1 MCGFAGTV
9 FFQPPHSPDLTREQF
24 VRYANR
30 VAHRGND
37 DARNL
42 FLDTIWLQHFRL
54 AFQDVAGST
63 QPWLSPDGKY
73 VLVFNGEIY
82 NHHQLRPD
90 ILKTINYAFTTRGDT
105 ETIMAGFLAYG
116 PEIFQK
122 LEGEFSIVV
131 MRTDGS
137 ELWATRD
144 WFGVKPLFFSMQD
157 VDTNVYALAKT
168 DYAAVKS
175 SRLHFASEIKGL
187 AVKKT
192 WNNDGALR
200 QFVGLYEP
208 IRTPFQSIIHVPPG
222 GLLHAQKRQDGFF
235 VTLKTNPKAVRAIQS
250 QKELR
255 SYEELQHQLAD
266 VMRQSVQN
274 RLLSDVEL
282 GVYLSGGIDSKVVAF
297 ELSKLQSKSL
307 SPKPKSFT
315 VGFSHNE
322 YDETAEALKFAAHL
336 GFHPHVVKIN
346 DEALTYSY
354 PLAVATSE
362 NLQPYTN
369 GAAKWWLSL
378 FTRQHVR
385 GVLTGDGA
393 DELWGGYPSFKYT
406 SWWEFSLKARSGKT
420 VFDKLRN
427 TPLGSHWRD
436 DVYRKRFAN
445 FDKNP
450 WQSGSSAVGIGTDFV
465 KSLSIWGVAH
475 PLFEQIETIATAVL
489 GSAKAAQ
496 DWLLAQGESVRS
508 WFALGLCSTNDESF
522 LTDPKHTTLLW
533 QNYFCKTHLPV
544 QVLNWVGDRM
554 EMANTLEGRT
564 PFLSKEMREFVFNL
578 THTSIMAGFRDKALL
593 RSTYGKRFPAAFAAT
608 PKKQFGAPF
617 LDFEK
622 LHRNFQTNQLERM
635 LPWIGEGANR
645 NTIQNLEASIA
656 QTQNPFLKTHFS
668 SVKQTLLCSAIVYH
682 TLIQENELTRDETF
696 ESSFIRT

>member
-9 FFQPPHSPDLTREQF
+9 FLRPSPPDLTREQF

-42 FLDTIWLQHFRL
+42 FLEFIWLQHFRL

-82 NHHQLRPD
+82 NHHQLRPE
-90 ILKTINYAFTTRGDT
+90 IQKTTNHTFTTHGDT

-116 PEIFQK
+116 SAIFQK

-144 WFGVKPLFFSMQD
+144 WFGVKPLFFALRD
-157 VDTNVYALAKT
+157 VDTNVFAIAQKKYP
-168 DYAAVKS
+168 AVKTS
-175 SRLHFASEIKGL
+175 CIHFASEIKGL
-187 AVKKT
+187 ATKKT
-192 WNNDGALR
+192 WNQDGALR

-208 IRTPFQSIIHVPPG
+208 IRTPFESVIQIPPG
-222 GLLHAQKRQDGFF
+222 GWLHAQKKPEGFL
-235 VTLKTNPKAVRAIQS
+235 VTLSTNPKPVRTVQT
-250 QKELR
+250 EHERR
-255 SYEELQHQLAD
+255 SFEELQNELAN

-307 SPKPKSFT
+307 SAKPKSFT
-315 VGFSHNE
+315 VGFSHTE
-322 YDETAEALKFAAHL
+322 YDETAEALRFAAHL
-336 GFHPHVVKIN
+336 GFDPYVVKIN

-354 PLAVATSE
+354 PLAVEASE

-406 SWWEFSLKARSGKT
+406 SWWEFSLRARSGKT
-420 VFDKLRN
+420 VFDKLKN
-427 TPLGSHWRD
+427 TELGNHWRD
-436 DVYRKRFAN
+436 YVYRKRFAN

-465 KSLSIWGVAH
+465 KSLALWGVAH
-475 PLFEQIETIATAVL
+475 PLFEQIETITTAVL
-489 GSAKAAQ
+489 GSAAAANA
-496 DWLLAQGESVRS
+496 WLQTQRESVRS
-508 WFALGLCSTNDESF
+508 WFALGLCETNDDTF
-522 LTDPKHTTLLW
+522 LTDPSHATLLW

-593 RSTYGKRFPAAFAAT
+593 RSTYGKRFPAQFAAT

-617 LDFEK
+617 LDFEN
-622 LHRNFQTNQLERM
+622 LHRDFGTNRLQQK
-635 LPWIGEGANR
+635 LPWLGHRTGVE
-645 NTIQNLEASIA
+645 TIQKLNNVIQETSDVFI
-656 QTQNPFLKTHFS
+656 KTHLN
-668 SVKQTLLCSAIVYH
+668 SVKQTLLCSAIIEH
-682 TLIQENELTRDETF
+682 TLIQENELSRSQSI
-696 ESSFIRT
+696 ESKFIKA